1 VTAAVEAAA
10 AVAGEPV
17 EETVVADEERA
28 AVAAATAVV
37 AASSDVA
44 PLAARSVSHSFRR
57 LASTPAS
64 TSPLAA
70 TVDQNAPGVGT
81 GVEGVGIGLPPFR
94 VSLRKS

>member
-1 VTAAVEAAA
+1 MKN
-10 AVAGEPV
+10 GPPSPRSSR
-17 EETVVADEERA
+17 RA
-28 AVAAATAVV
+28 CHWLSTFRFTSQPATAVV

-57 LASTPAS
+57 LVSTPAS